1 MRLDG
6 QLVKLVEVPPQ
17 LGWVVAL
24 APDDRTAY
32 ALAREDDSADGAYNG
47 IVAVDLTSGR
57 QTPIF
62 NAPAGRR
69 INSAVLSDDGRRFA
83 FFTYTDR
90 DGRTTATLA
99 TMQADGGGYRQIH
112 QTMKRVEDAPQQ
124 IQWSKDGR
132 ALFLRNCS
140 SCHGLNSEGSSDA
153 PSLIGV
159 GAAAVDFQVS
169 TGRMPAAAD
178 GAQVEAKRP
187 EFTHAEVAALAAYI
201 ASLGPGPAIPDKD
214 QLDYTN
220 VDAAQGG
227 AIYRTNCSM
236 CHNFAGS
243 GGALTHG
250 KYAASLRG
258 VSAKDMY
265 EAMLTG
271 PQSMK
276 WFGLIQLR

>member
-1 MRLDG
+1 MTSRREFIIGAGGAVALSAVTRKGAKAQEKIRRVGVLMNAANDDPEAQACLAALQQG
-6 QLVKLVEVPPQ
+6 LAD
-17 LGWVVAL
+17 LGWVTDRNLRIDQRWAVGEVDRYRQGVTELVAL

-99 TMQADGGGYRQIH
+99 TMQAEGGGYRQIH

-132 ALFLRNCS
+132 ALFFLEDGQVMRIAAEGGVTEFTGLVRS
-140 SCHGLNSEGSSDA
+140 SRDQPHGM
-153 PSLIGV
+153 SLSG
-159 GAAAVDFQVS
+159 D
-169 TGRMPAAAD
+169 GRRLAFTD
-178 GAQVEAKRP
+178 GAPRAVSRELWVL
-187 EFTHAEVAALAAYI
+187 ENVAL
-201 ASLGPGPAIPDKD
+201 K
-214 QLDYTN
+214 
-220 VDAAQGG
+220 
-227 AIYRTNCSM
+227 
-236 CHNFAGS
+236 
-243 GGALTHG
+243 
-250 KYAASLRG
+250 
-258 VSAKDMY
+258 
-265 EAMLTG
+265 
-271 PQSMK
+271 
-276 WFGLIQLR
+276 